1 MLFQAIFYIIGFIGI
16 IFVVLVL
23 FFISYFIIKLI
34 LKSRNYYYSTIRI
47 LGASK
52 QISKNLLVID
62 LFTVATIAYIL
73 VGSLYILITN
83 NIIVNQS
90 LKEILKYMPFSRYI
104 MFYLI
109 VLIIT
114 YVIASRYSRKV
125 FKDTMINTYKEEV

>member
-1 MLFQAIFYIIGFIGI
+1 M
-16 IFVVLVL
+16 
-23 FFISYFIIKLI
+23 
-34 LKSRNYYYSTIRI
+34 
-47 LGASK
+47 
-52 QISKNLLVID
+52 ID